1 MIGSGGEVRA
11 CGTRCVCTQR
21 IASTA
26 SGTPMWM
33 NDSSENRRSL
43 TFSSKMKLRT
53 SVPLNTGSQSNHSAV
68 AITVNFARR
77 SQGSM

>member
-1 MIGSGGEVRA
+1 
-11 CGTRCVCTQR
+11 
-21 IASTA
+21 
-26 SGTPMWM
+26 MWM